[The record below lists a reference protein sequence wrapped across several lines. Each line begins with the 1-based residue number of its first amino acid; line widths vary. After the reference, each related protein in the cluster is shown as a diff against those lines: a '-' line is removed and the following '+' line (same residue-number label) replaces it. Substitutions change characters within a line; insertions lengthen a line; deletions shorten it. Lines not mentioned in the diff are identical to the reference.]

1 MISLILGVVLGVV
14 SVFFVLQ
21 NVAPVTVSFLSW
33 HIDGSLA
40 LVLFITLAAGAL
52 TSVLVLLPSVIRD
65 TWRYAALRD
74 EKKRVDEENAA
85 LRNALATVM
94 PNAGA
99 NQTIVVERTETT
111 VEPQY

>member
-1 MISLILGVVLGVV
+1 MISLILGVLLGAF

-33 HIDGSLA
+33 QVDASLA
-40 LVLFITLAAGAL
+40 LVLFTTLAAGAL
-52 TSVLVLLPSVIRD
+52 TSVLLLLPSVIRD
-65 TWRYAALRD
+65 TWRMSNLRAD
-74 EKKRVDEENAA
+74 KRQLEDENAA

-94 PNAGA
+94 PNPGA

-111 VEPQY
+111 VDPIY